1 MKAILFLLP
10 LLLTVVTYSTWI
22 CIFTS
27 TEDMFNDACRHQAD
41 TYRAVQLLICSD
53 FSKGHIFYMSP
64 KKNILAK
71 TCFDKCLTD
80 VFSKYGW
87 IIRIFL
93 LLFNRS
99 IYC

>member
-1 MKAILFLLP
+1 MKATLIVLSCLF
-10 LLLTVVTYSTWI
+10 TVVTCSTWV

-27 TEDMFNDACRHQAD
+27 TEDMFNGAYHHQAD
-41 TYRAVQLLICSD
+41 TYRAVQLLLYSGFPKD
-53 FSKGHIFYMSP
+53 HIFYMSP
-64 KKNILAK
+64 EKSILTK

-80 VFSKYGW
+80 VFSQYGW

>member
-1 MKAILFLLP
+1 MKAILFLSP
-10 LLLTVVTYSTWI
+10 LLLTVVTCSTWV

-27 TEDMFNDACRHQAD
+27 TEDMFNGAYRHQAD
-41 TYRAVQLLICSD
+41 TSRAVQLLICSD